1 MRRDLGRGIV
11 ILAVGCGIAAT
22 VSALVYGGSHALPT
36 AAFFA
41 ACGAPVLLCSH
52 LLAAGRGRLG
62 SLPRQFAAGVVLVF
76 GLVLVGVGAVSLLMF
91 VSPHDA
97 YLLAV
102 LLAFAGG
109 LAAYSATLLARGV
122 QRDIEQV
129 RDRLAAVGEGGR
141 ELPALRTGGRD
152 EIAELAAATDR
163 MTSQLAER
171 EAQRDAAEDA
181 RRDLIAAVSH
191 DLRTPLTSLQL
202 LAQGIDDGVL
212 GDDGDRRAW
221 LESISVHVRS
231 MSTLVDDLFE
241 LTRLEAGD
249 IQWSMRRV
257 QLAELLAEAVEA
269 MRTHAAAKGVAVEA
283 RLPSNLAAAQANP
296 EKVQRVLVNLIQNA
310 IHHTPADGSVTVR
323 AESNGSAV
331 EIEVADTGAGIP
343 AADRE
348 RVFEPF
354 YRGHGDSSRT
364 REGSGL
370 GLSICRAI
378 VEVHGGRI
386 WLADSTRGTSVR
398 FTLPRAG

>member
-1 MRRDLGRGIV
+1 MRRALPPALVLIAGT
-11 ILAVGCGIAAT
+11 GIAAA
-22 VSALVYGGSHALPT
+22 VSWLAYGRSHALPT
-36 AAFFA
+36 AVFFA
-41 ACGAPVLLCSH
+41 ACGAPVLVCSH
-52 LLAAGRGRLG
+52 LLAAGRRRLG
-62 SLPRQFAAGVVLVF
+62 SLSRQFAAGIALVGGFVLA
-76 GLVLVGVGAVSLLMF
+76 GVGAISLLMF

-109 LAAYSATLLARGV
+109 LATYAARLLARGV

-129 RDRLAAVGEGGR
+129 RDRLVAVGEGDR
-141 ELPALRTGGRD
+141 TPAPVRTGGHD
-152 EIAELAAATDR
+152 EIAELAAAADL
-163 MTSQLAER
+163 MTRQLAER
-171 EAQRDAAEDA
+171 EAQRDTAERA

-202 LAQGIDDGVL
+202 LAQGLEDGVL
-212 GDDGDRRAW
+212 GQNGDRRTS
-221 LESISVHVRS
+221 LEAIGVHVRS

-249 IQWSMRRV
+249 IHWSMRRV
-257 QLAELLAEAVEA
+257 HLEELLAETVAA

-283 RLPSNLAAAQANP
+283 RVPPDLAPAEANP
-296 EKVQRVLVNLIQNA
+296 EKLQRVLFNLIQNA
-310 IHHTPADGSVTVR
+310 IHHTPPDGSVTVR

-331 EIEVADTGAGIP
+331 EIEVADTGSGIP
-343 AADRE
+343 AAERE

-354 YRGHGDSSRT
+354 YRAGADESRT

-386 WLADSTRGTSVR
+386 WLADSGPGTSVR